1 MQQWLVDIR
10 GQEAI
15 VRLGQADGA
24 DPLPGLVDI
33 EVELRDQQV
42 RNICLELD
50 PGVAV
55 PVHRLSHLN
64 YRELMPGSFVKTIPT
79 RRAVRF
85 SITEK
90 CNYKCFFCHEEGL
103 EMERVRQGAH
113 EEQVCRVLD
122 QMKALDYND
131 LTFTGGEPLL
141 RWKQIVPYLAYMR
154 RIDYLPDIKLV
165 SNGLALQHAFLE
177 VLQDYPGR
185 IRFNISMHSLDPVL
199 HDRIVR
205 QLSDRPS
212 RTHSDLNRIQ
222 ANLGLL
228 REAGIPFKLNFV
240 LLKGL
245 NTQTREI
252 EAILAYGLE
261 SGARRVKFLELMI
274 TKKLKH
280 LYPYYFRLQGLKDQL
295 GDQLVYLEEGER
307 RTLYRWRDSPL
318 EVELQSCTCSRGCN
332 VCALNR
338 DVNFTAEL
346 RYFPCFLHPEQGSDL
361 QVTPLAEAV
370 AAGAASIAAM
380 AQHYGDNSP
389 IIIRDHYLT
398 NQESFYYFEIPL
410 DRVPALVEHLRAAE
424 GLDLERHRTLTEIY
438 FGDGSPAFA
447 AFEYVHKLA
456 LNTYD
461 HHAMAILQ
469 HHRVDPDGSGR
480 IDTAFERDGERVPS
494 VDTYA
499 ADMASK
505 GFDVILKTDWALDY
519 YAALGARKSGMTI
532 SIGTTPG
539 RSSALLRSNRP
550 LLDAPV
556 PLAPLVALMQTV
568 PAWLAG
574 GDAS

>member
-1 MQQWLVDIR
+1 MRWPFEIQDR
-10 GQEAI
+10 DAI
-15 VRLGQADGA
+15 VPIHDSAASDVLPDLVALELMLGQRQVRRIVLELHDGA
-24 DPLPGLVDI
+24 VIPTERL
-33 EVELRDQQV
+33 
-42 RNICLELD
+42 
-50 PGVAV
+50 A
-55 PVHRLSHLN
+55 RLSYLP
-64 YRELMPGSFVKTIPT
+64 LAPGRFVKTIPT

-103 EMERVRQGAH
+103 EMDRVRQDAR
-113 EEQVCRVLD
+113 EDQVLRVLD
-122 QMKALDYND
+122 QLKALDYND

-141 RWKQIVPYLAYMR
+141 KWKQIVPYLDYMR
-154 RIDYLPDIKLV
+154 RIEYLPDIKFV
-165 SNGLALQHAFLE
+165 SNGLALRQAFLDM
-177 VLQDYPGR
+177 LQDYPGR

-212 RTHSDLNRIQ
+212 RTPSDLTRIQ

-245 NTQTREI
+245 NTARSDLER
-252 EAILAYGLE
+252 ILSYAVDV
-261 SGARRVKFLELMI
+261 GASRVKFLELLI
-274 TKKLKH
+274 TQKLKA
-280 LYPYYFRLQGLKDQL
+280 LYPYYYRLDAARDLLGEQL
-295 GDQLVYLEEGER
+295 THPERGQR
-307 RTLYRWRDSPL
+307 RTVYRWRDTAL
-318 EVELQSCTCSRGCN
+318 EVELQSCTCSKGCN
-332 VCALNR
+332 VCVLNR
-338 DVNFTAEL
+338 DVNVTAEL
-346 RYFPCFLHPEQGSDL
+346 RYFPCFLHPEQGADL
-361 QVTPLAEAV
+361 QVTSLADAV

-398 NQESFYYFEIPL
+398 NRESFYYAEIPT
-410 DRVPALVEHLRAAE
+410 DAIPEFVEHVRTAE
-424 GLDLERHRTLTEIY
+424 GLDLERHRTLSEIY
-438 FGDGSPAFA
+438 FGDGSSAFT

-469 HHRVDPDGSGR
+469 QHRVDPDGSGR

-494 VDTYA
+494 VDAYVE
-499 ADMASK
+499 DMARK
-505 GFDVILKTDWALDY
+505 GFEVILKTDWSIDY
-519 YAALGARKSGMTI
+519 YAAAGACTSDLTI

-550 LLDAPV
+550 LLDASV
-556 PLAPLVALMQTV
+556 PLLALTQTV

-574 GDAS
+574 SDAE

>member
-1 MQQWLVDIR
+1 MRWPFEIQDR
-10 GQEAI
+10 DAI
-15 VRLGQADGA
+15 VPIHDSAA
-24 DPLPGLVDI
+24 SDPLPDLVAL
-33 EVELRDQQV
+33 ELMLGRLQV
-42 RNICLELD
+42 RRIVLALHDGAAIPTERL
-50 PGVAV
+50 A
-55 PVHRLSHLN
+55 RLS
-64 YRELMPGSFVKTIPT
+64 YRPLAPGRYVKTITT

-103 EMERVRQGAH
+103 EMERVRQAAH
-113 EEQVCRVLD
+113 EEQVFHVLD
-122 QMKALDYND
+122 QLKAFDYND

-141 RWKQIVPYLAYMR
+141 KWKQIAVYLDYMR
-154 RIDYLPDIKLV
+154 RIDYLPDIKFV
-165 SNGLALQHAFLE
+165 SNGLALRQALLE
-177 VLQDYPGR
+177 LLQDYPGR

-199 HDRIVR
+199 HERIVR

-212 RTHSDLNRIQ
+212 RTHPDLSRIQ

-245 NTQTREI
+245 NTEPREI
-252 EAILAYGLE
+252 EAILAYGLA

-280 LYPYYFRLQGLKDQL
+280 LYPYYYRLQALKDQL

-307 RTLYRWRDSPL
+307 RTLYRWRDTQL

-346 RYFPCFLHPEQGSDL
+346 RYFPCFLHPEQGADL
-361 QVTPLAEAV
+361 QVTSLADAV
-370 AAGAASIAAM
+370 TAGAASIAAM
-380 AQHYGDNSP
+380 SQHYGDNSP

-398 NQESFYYFEIPL
+398 DRESFYYAEIAIDAIPE
-410 DRVPALVEHLRAAE
+410 LVEHVRTAE
-424 GLDLERHRTLTEIY
+424 GLDLERHRSLTEIY

-469 HHRVDPDGSGR
+469 QHRIDPDGSGR
-480 IDTAFERDGERVPS
+480 IETAFERDGERVLS
-494 VDTYA
+494 VDAYVE
-499 ADMASK
+499 DMARK
-505 GFDVILKTDWALDY
+505 GFDVILKTDWAIDY
-519 YAALGARKSGMTI
+519 YAALGARTTDLTI

-539 RSSALLRSNRP
+539 RFEALLRSNRP
-550 LLDAPV
+550 FLDAPV
-556 PLAPLVALMQTV
+556 RLLALTQTV

-574 GDAS
+574 SDAD